1 MKNCRVGKNLV
12 RSRFGLELFVFI
24 KKLIMTLVS
33 FTFSQIASG
42 SVLVNLYEGGKRLNF
57 LEDWNDTERA

>member
-57 LEDWNDTERA
+57 LEDWNDIERP

>member
-57 LEDWNDTERA
+57 LEDWNDIERA